1 MRIERYS
8 FECLRDGPLR
18 SLYYCTLVFVPQV
31 LGSAAIPVHWLSW
44 FSNGSLSLSAT
55 VSSHSGCRG
64 VGVWELARLG
74 KVRFL
79 RVCCLIGIW
88 RLFVRSNPFGGPQ
101 GILGFCCVLLAGTLL
116 RWSIRNSILVQ
127 TALDPRALVGFVLCR
142 FFVVYRIALPSCG
155 VGDRSANGCFLAM
168 HGKGVR
174 RYKLRGY
181 TLRITLVLCPTGA
194 GVTASYTCPLVVMVL
209 QWAPPAECDG
219 SVSLR

>member
-1 MRIERYS
+1 MAFGFVGCAVLVALGACVLRY
-8 FECLRDGPLR
+8 
-18 SLYYCTLVFVPQV
+18 
-31 LGSAAIPVHWLSW
+31 
-44 FSNGSLSLSAT
+44 
-55 VSSHSGCRG
+55 
-64 VGVWELARLG
+64 ART
-74 KVRFL
+74 F
-79 RVCCLIGIW
+79 
-88 RLFVRSNPFGGPQ
+88 FVRSNPLEGPP
-101 GILGFCCVLLAGTLL
+101 GLLRFCCVILAGTLL
-116 RWSIRNSILVQ
+116 WWSIRSSILVQ
-127 TALDPRALVGFVLCR
+127 TALDPRALVEFVLCR